1 MFFTENVIVFYVLTY
16 YTLLMYIYE
25 NIDWPNFTFD
35 YSAISELDSL
45 ILRKKEYLD
54 GMLSIL
60 SNKKETV
67 AEALIAELKASWQI
81 EGINLSDADIYSSI
95 AKRLDIPSPDTNTK
109 VYYDGIADILLDAV
123 QNHEKLTID
132 RILSWHKKVVENN
145 PGIKRGEFRSSP
157 IYVVSGQFKNREII
171 YEAPAA
177 NHISKIV
184 DGFFDFVN
192 SATYSE
198 PILAAIAS
206 YYFVA
211 IHPFE
216 DGNGRISRIIGDY
229 ILNKDSNSIPAV
241 YISTEIKKHQKEYYE
256 ILKTTSLGSMD
267 ITKWITWLL
276 QQLLNAYE
284 EAINKIQKSFK
295 VKEIFIEA
303 ERLKLNARQMRLLE
317 RVLSDDWQGNIT
329 ANKYAKINKC
339 HPDTA
344 NRDLKKLEQYGFIQ
358 KGFGGSKNTNYS
370 FNLNFLEDL

>member
-1 MFFTENVIVFYVLTY
+1 
-16 YTLLMYIYE
+16 MYIYE

-35 YSAISELDSL
+35 YSTLSELDNL

-67 AEALIAELKASWQI
+67 AEALFAELKASWQI

-95 AKRLDIPSPDTNTK
+95 AKRLDIPSLDTNTK

-145 PGIKRGEFRSSP
+145 PGIKRGEFRSGP

-177 NHISKIV
+177 NHISQMV
-184 DGFFDFVN
+184 DDFFDFVN
-192 SATYSE
+192 NATYSE

-267 ITKWITWLL
+267 ITRWITWLL

-295 VKEIFIEA
+295 VKEVFIEA

-317 RVLSDDWQGNIT
+317 RVLSDDWKGNIT

-370 FNLNFLEDL
+370 FNLNFLDEL